1 METITIKCPHCNEE
15 ITLGMDTV
23 KDPEEEIEIEEEIK
37 VTISKDDECNLFRA
51 VIDSYGVKA
60 SYGDRQTMTTDK
72 PFVDEDDCFRNGAV
86 EYKQEDIAPYWKK
99 TVFGEFQFDENNP
112 RIARLIEDGVLTRPF
127 SY

>member
-1 METITIKCPHCNEE
+1 METITIKCTHCNEE
-15 ITLGMDTV
+15 ITLGLDAV
-23 KDPEEEIEIEEEIK
+23 KDPEEEIK

-60 SYGDRQTMTTDK
+60 SYGERQTMAIDK
-72 PFVDEDDCFRNGAV
+72 PFVDTDNCFRNGTI

-112 RIARLIEDGVLTRPF
+112 RVARLIEEGVLERPY

>member
-1 METITIKCPHCNEE
+1 MEE
-15 ITLGMDTV
+15 IKFNCPYCKGELTL
-23 KDPEEEIEIEEEIK
+23 EIEQVEATEEEIK

-60 SYGDRQTMTTDK
+60 SYGDRQTMAIDK
-72 PFVDEDDCFRNGAV
+72 SFVDEDNCFRNGAI

-99 TVFGEFQFDENNP
+99 TVFGEFVFDENNP
-112 RIARLIEDGVLTRPF
+112 RVSRLIADGVLDRPY